1 MNSAGALIF
10 VGLILAII
18 ICAVV
23 AFSSAS
29 KAAGFTT
36 DNNPSSEGE
45 GKNEINDLCAAESQK
60 VSTDNAN
67 CEKSPLSVSSVEI
80 KTSINDLK
88 AQIKELKDKQLSTV
102 VKGVLLGLLLWSFI
116 SGFVGFIVFVIY
128 SNSHH
133 SYY

>member
-1 MNSAGALIF
+1 MNGFGALMF
-10 VGLILAII
+10 VIAAIV
-18 ICAVV
+18 ICAAIV
-23 AFSSAS
+23 FSTANNSTSAS
-29 KAAGFTT
+29 T
-36 DNNPSSEGE
+36 DNNPPKEESA
-45 GKNEINDLCAAESQK
+45 NETNDLCAAESQK

-67 CEKSPLSVSSVEI
+67 CERSPLSVSSVEI

-102 VKGVLLGLLLWSFI
+102 IKGVLWGLLLWSFI

>member
-23 AFSSAS
+23 VSFTQ
-29 KAAGFTT
+29 KPTETTT
-36 DNNPSSEGE
+36 DNNPPKEESA
-45 GKNEINDLCAAESQK
+45 NETNNLCVDESQK

-80 KTSINDLK
+80 ETSINDLK

-102 VKGVLLGLLLWSFI
+102 IKGVLWGLLLWSFI

>member
-10 VGLILAII
+10 IGIVIVII

-23 AFSSAS
+23 VAYTQ
-29 KAAGFTT
+29 KPTETTT
-36 DNNPSSEGE
+36 DNNPPKEESA
-45 GKNEINDLCAAESQK
+45 NETNDLCVAESQK
-60 VSTDNAN
+60 SSTDNAN

-102 VKGVLLGLLLWSFI
+102 VKGVLLGLLLWSVI

-128 SNSHH
+128 ANSHH

>member
-1 MNSAGALIF
+1 MNSVGALIF
-10 VGLILAII
+10 VGLILAIV

-29 KAAGFTT
+29 KAAGVAV
-36 DNNPSSEGE
+36 DNNPSNEGE
-45 GKNEINDLCAAESQK
+45 GKNETNDLCVDESQK
-60 VSTDNAN
+60 TSTDNAN

-128 SNSHH
+128 ANSHH

>member
-10 VGLILAII
+10 VGIVIVII

-23 AFSSAS
+23 VAYTQ
-29 KAAGFTT
+29 KPTETTT
-36 DNNPSSEGE
+36 DNNPPKEESA
-45 GKNEINDLCAAESQK
+45 NETNDLCVDESQK
-60 VSTDNAN
+60 TSTDNAN

-80 KTSINDLK
+80 EASINDLK
-88 AQIKELKDKQLSTV
+88 VQIKELKDKQLSTV

>member
-23 AFSSAS
+23 VSFTQ
-29 KAAGFTT
+29 KPTETTT
-36 DNNPSSEGE
+36 DNKPLKEE
-45 GKNEINDLCAAESQK
+45 GKDDTNDLCAAETQK
-60 VSTDNAN
+60 ASTDNAN
-67 CEKSPLSVSSVEI
+67 CEKKPLPISSVEI
-80 KTSINDLK
+80 EASINELK

-102 VKGVLLGLLLWSFI
+102 VKGVLLGLLLWSVACGVFY
-116 SGFVGFIVFVIY
+116 VIVLILNA
-128 SNSHH
+128 NSHH

>member
-1 MNSAGALIF
+1 MNGFAAFIF
-10 VGLILAII
+10 MGIVFAII

-29 KAAGFTT
+29 KAAGFTN
-36 DNNPSSEGE
+36 DNNPLKEE
-45 GKNEINDLCAAESQK
+45 GKDDTNDLCAAETQK
-60 VSTDNAN
+60 ASTDNAN

-80 KTSINDLK
+80 EASINDLK

-102 VKGVLLGLLLWSFI
+102 IKGVLWGLLLWSVI
-116 SGFVGFIVFVIY
+116 SGFIGFIIFVIY
-128 SNSHH
+128 ANSHH

>member
-23 AFSSAS
+23 VSFTQ
-29 KAAGFTT
+29 KPTETTT
-36 DNNPSSEGE
+36 DNNTPKEE
-45 GKNEINDLCAAESQK
+45 GKNETNDLCAAESQK

-80 KTSINDLK
+80 ETSINDLK

>member
-10 VGLILAII
+10 VGLVIAII
-18 ICAVV
+18 ICAIV

-29 KAAGFTT
+29 KAAGVAT
-36 DNNPSSEGE
+36 DNNPPKQEGA
-45 GKNEINDLCAAESQK
+45 NETNDLCVDKSQK
-60 VSTDNAN
+60 ASTDNAN
-67 CEKSPLSVSSVEI
+67 CEKSPLSASSVEI
-80 KTSINDLK
+80 EASINDLK

-102 VKGVLLGLLLWSFI
+102 VKGVLLGLLLWSVI

-128 SNSHH
+128 ANSHH

>member
-1 MNSAGALIF
+1 MNGFGAFIF
-10 VGLILAII
+10 VGLIFAFI
-18 ICAVV
+18 ICAII
-23 AFSSAS
+23 AFPSAS
-29 KAAGFTT
+29 KAAGVAV
-36 DNNPSSEGE
+36 DNNPSNEGE
-45 GKNEINDLCAAESQK
+45 GANETNDLCVDESQK
-60 VSTDNAN
+60 ASTDNAN

-80 KTSINDLK
+80 ETSINDLK

>member
-10 VGLILAII
+10 IGIVIVCI

-23 AFSSAS
+23 VAYTQ
-29 KAAGFTT
+29 KPTETTT
-36 DNNPSSEGE
+36 DNNPPKEESA
-45 GKNEINDLCAAESQK
+45 NEINDLCVDESQK

-80 KTSINDLK
+80 EASINDLK

-102 VKGVLLGLLLWSFI
+102 IKGVLWGLLLWSFI
-116 SGFVGFIVFVIY
+116 SGFVGFIIFVIY
-128 SNSHH
+128 ANSHH

>member
-10 VGLILAII
+10 IGIVIVII

-23 AFSSAS
+23 VAYTQ
-29 KAAGFTT
+29 KPTETTT

-45 GKNEINDLCAAESQK
+45 GKNEINDLCVDESQK
-60 VSTDNAN
+60 TSTDNAN

>member
-23 AFSSAS
+23 VSFTQ
-29 KAAGFTT
+29 KPTETTT
-36 DNNPSSEGE
+36 DNNPLKEE
-45 GKNEINDLCAAESQK
+45 GKDDTNDLCAAETQK
-60 VSTDNAN
+60 ASTDNAN
-67 CEKSPLSVSSVEI
+67 CEKGPLSVSSVEI
-80 KTSINDLK
+80 ETSINDLK

>member
-23 AFSSAS
+23 VS
-29 KAAGFTT
+29 FTQKPT
-36 DNNPSSEGE
+36 ETTIDNNPLEEEGA
-45 GKNEINDLCAAESQK
+45 NETNDLCGDETQK
-60 VSTDNAN
+60 ASTDNAN
-67 CEKSPLSVSSVEI
+67 CEKNLSVSSVEI
-80 KTSINDLK
+80 EKSIKELK

-102 VKGVLLGLLLWSFI
+102 IKGVLWGLLIWSAI
-116 SGFVGFIVFVIY
+116 SVIIFVIY
-128 SNSHH
+128 ANSHH

>member
-1 MNSAGALIF
+1 MNGFGALMF
-10 VGLILAII
+10 VIAAIV
-18 ICAVV
+18 ICAAIV
-23 AFSSAS
+23 FSTANNSTSAS
-29 KAAGFTT
+29 T

-45 GKNEINDLCAAESQK
+45 GKDDTNDLCAAETQK
-60 VSTDNAN
+60 ASTDNAN
-67 CEKSPLSVSSVEI
+67 CEKTPLSVSSVEI
-80 KTSINDLK
+80 EASINDLK

>member
-23 AFSSAS
+23 VSFTQ
-29 KAAGFTT
+29 KPTETTT
-36 DNNPSSEGE
+36 DNNPLKEE
-45 GKNEINDLCAAESQK
+45 GKDDTNDLCAAETQK
-60 VSTDNAN
+60 ASTDNAN

-80 KTSINDLK
+80 EASINELK

-102 VKGVLLGLLLWSFI
+102 VKGVLLGLLLWSVACGVFY
-116 SGFVGFIVFVIY
+116 VIVLILNA
-128 SNSHH
+128 NSHH

>member
-23 AFSSAS
+23 VSFTQ
-29 KAAGFTT
+29 KPTETTT
-36 DNNPSSEGE
+36 DNNPLKEE
-45 GKNEINDLCAAESQK
+45 GKDDTNDLCTAESQK
-60 VSTDNAN
+60 TSTDNAN

-80 KTSINDLK
+80 EASINELK

-102 VKGVLLGLLLWSFI
+102 VKGVLLGLLLWSVACGVFY
-116 SGFVGFIVFVIY
+116 VIVLILNA
-128 SNSHH
+128 NSHH

>member
-10 VGLILAII
+10 IGIVIVII

-23 AFSSAS
+23 VAYTQ
-29 KAAGFTT
+29 KPTETTT
-36 DNNPSSEGE
+36 DNNPPKEESA
-45 GKNEINDLCAAESQK
+45 NETNDLCVDESQK

-80 KTSINDLK
+80 EASINELK

-102 VKGVLLGLLLWSFI
+102 IKGVLWGLFLWSFI

>member
-1 MNSAGALIF
+1 MNSLGAF
-10 VGLILAII
+10 VFLGVVIAII

-23 AFSSAS
+23 ATYTQ
-29 KAAGFTT
+29 KPTETTT
-36 DNNPSSEGE
+36 DNNPPKEESA
-45 GKNEINDLCAAESQK
+45 NETNDLCVDESQK

-80 KTSINDLK
+80 ETSINDLK

-102 VKGVLLGLLLWSFI
+102 IKGVLWGLLLWSFI

-128 SNSHH
+128 ANSHH

>member
-1 MNSAGALIF
+1 MNGFGALMF
-10 VGLILAII
+10 VIAAIV
-18 ICAVV
+18 ICAAIV
-23 AFSSAS
+23 FSTANNSTSAS
-29 KAAGFTT
+29 T
-36 DNNPSSEGE
+36 DNNPPKEE
-45 GKNEINDLCAAESQK
+45 GKNETNDLCAAESQK

-67 CEKSPLSVSSVEI
+67 CERSPLSVSSVEI

-102 VKGVLLGLLLWSFI
+102 IKGVLWGLLLWSFI

>member
-1 MNSAGALIF
+1 MNGFGAFIF
-10 VGLILAII
+10 VGLIFAFI
-18 ICAVV
+18 ICAII
-23 AFSSAS
+23 AFPSAS
-29 KAAGFTT
+29 KAAGVAV
-36 DNNPSSEGE
+36 DNNPSNEGE
-45 GKNEINDLCAAESQK
+45 GANETNDLRADESQK
-60 VSTDNAN
+60 ASTDNTN

-80 KTSINDLK
+80 EASINDLK

-102 VKGVLLGLLLWSFI
+102 IKGVLWGLLLWSFI